1 MKMQLV
7 IEAKFLLGDMTKK
20 DMEERAALLVRWVM
34 ENNMFTNET
43 PAKVAA
49 WKVGFIRDGGEVDS
63 VDGEIDMETFIE
75 YHNQKWLEERR
86 KTQMTLGEM
95 IAALEA
101 LPPDAWAANLY
112 GPHSYRGYYCDLEFK
127 QDHGTRPAK
136 YLLDECRQVLGA
148 TLEGWKGGEFVMNAD
163 TPVWIGYPGMCNNT
177 KLLAILPDGTIETK
191 VDDNTHG

>member
-34 ENNMFTNET
+34 KNNMFTNET

-75 YHNQKWLEERR
+75 YH
-86 KTQMTLGEM
+86 TL
-95 IAALEA
+95 
-101 LPPDAWAANLY
+101 LY
-112 GPHSYRGYYCDLEFK
+112 DIQNELSKVESIL
-127 QDHGTRPAK
+127 
-136 YLLDECRQVLGA
+136 
-148 TLEGWKGGEFVMNAD
+148 
-163 TPVWIGYPGMCNNT
+163 NNT
-177 KLLAILPDGTIETK
+177 ADEG
-191 VDDNTHG
+191 